1 MRNAPMGQMGINIV
15 AFKELATVSGSD
27 ERVECSGQVML
38 TNGLTSPIT
47 FAFYVDRSFTPAQV
61 FVRANVDLLNGVAN

>member
-1 MRNAPMGQMGINIV
+1 
-15 AFKELATVSGSD
+15 
-27 ERVECSGQVML
+27 ML
-38 TNGLTSPIT
+38 TNATISPIT